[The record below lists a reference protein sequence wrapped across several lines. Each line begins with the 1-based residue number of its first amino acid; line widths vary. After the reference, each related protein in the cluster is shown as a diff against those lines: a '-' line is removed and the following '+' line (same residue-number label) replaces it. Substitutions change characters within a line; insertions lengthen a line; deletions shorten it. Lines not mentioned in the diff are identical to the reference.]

1 MYSWLPKN
9 FKATNVLQ
17 SWMGKQILL
26 GPYNDSVMNGQVLV
40 HKKREEISMY
50 SYKWKKQS

>member
-50 SYKWKKQS
+50 TYKWKKQS